1 MLLCFKLIS
10 VKIIKCQT
18 KLWCFTGNATN
29 FRLILSNDTSHEQR
43 NGKGKDIFYPLIQEM
58 ASTHANLRTYLYEY
72 YLKIKT
78 N

>member
-1 MLLCFKLIS
+1 MCL
-10 VKIIKCQT
+10 T

-29 FRLILSNDTSHEQR
+29 FRLICNETRHEQR
-43 NGKGKDIFYPLIQEM
+43 NRKRKGIFYPLIQDK
-58 ASTHANLRTYLYEY
+58 ASNHANLRTYLYEY